1 MESTQF
7 ILDKAPLSPSILP
20 NTGVAQMRRM
30 AEKSTAG
37 ETERISDKRKE
48 KLAKDF
54 EGVLLAKLFDQMKN
68 TVGDW
73 GFEKDGAA
81 KQIQGMFW
89 SMLASDASEKGGFGM
104 WKDIYEFLKQAEQS
118 TNAPQ
123 TLDQKI

>member
-1 MESTQF
+1 MDVTQL
-7 ILDKAPLSPSILP
+7 ILDKTPQTPSFLP
-20 NTGVAQMRRM
+20 NIDGARIQKL
-30 AEKSTAG
+30 AENSAPEK
-37 ETERISDKRKE
+37 TERLSNGRKE

-54 EGVLLAKLFDQMKN
+54 EGVLLAKLFDQMKE

-89 SMLASDASEKGGFGM
+89 SMLAGDVANKGGFGM